1 MRVPFREL
9 ARVTTR
15 GTVGVQGDGLWV
27 DGSGVGFSLPV
38 FLTQT
43 PGRIQKVD
51 PLRGSYKV
59 HFSS

>member
-9 ARVTTR
+9 VRVTTR

-51 PLRGSYKV
+51 PLRG
-59 HFSS
+59 FL